1 MYHITVLLTRGI
13 IIVFDVATQHLA
25 WRGVVWFD
33 GEQAECMEPTI
44 AAENTKKALKA
55 LATDADQARHTMP
68 PQHMQRCSALL
79 RFRFSPVGS
88 VRTMWCWLGFTSFN
102 STPLGGSETV
112 WVSGCVCVRICV
124 CVSRSARS
132 YAALSVVR
140 TMKDPPQ
147 AHSDHNPLFGCDAN
161 TAELRLSYAVLI

>member
-1 MYHITVLLTRGI
+1 
-13 IIVFDVATQHLA
+13 
-25 WRGVVWFD
+25 
-33 GEQAECMEPTI
+33 MEPTI

-68 PQHMQRCSALL
+68 SQHMQRCSALL

-112 WVSGCVCVRICV
+112 WVCVRAHLRV
-124 CVSRSARS
+124 CEQKREELRSAVGGTYNERS
-132 YAALSVVR
+132 STSAQRSQSVW
-140 TMKDPPQ
+140 
-147 AHSDHNPLFGCDAN
+147 L
-161 TAELRLSYAVLI
+161 